1 LEQFLRHS
9 LPAMM
14 RAPVIRHRDYF
25 PEPWRR
31 LVAAAGVAVVLAL
44 TILAVSP
51 TLHAWLHGEKQLDAN
66 DDCAVV
72 LFAHG
77 LTPAL
82 AAIVLLGLFLR
93 QRAESLP
100 LPELLLLVAP
110 SFDLPPGCGPPL
122 S

>member
-1 LEQFLRHS
+1 MSR
-9 LPAMM
+9 
-14 RAPVIRHRDYF
+14 R
-25 PEPWRR
+25 PEILDPWRR
-31 LVAAAGVAVVLAL
+31 LIAAAGVALVLAL
-44 TILAVSP
+44 TVLSVSP
-51 TLHAWLHGEKQLDAN
+51 ALHAWLHGEKQLDPN

-82 AAIVLLGLFLR
+82 AALVLLGLYLR
-93 QRAESLP
+93 PRLERILFP
-100 LPELLLLVAP
+100 DVLVLVAP

>member
-1 LEQFLRHS
+1 VSRQKHFLEL
-9 LPAMM
+9 M
-14 RAPVIRHRDYF
+14 
-25 PEPWRR
+25 RR
-31 LVAAAGVAVVLAL
+31 LIAAGGVALVLAL
-44 TILAVSP
+44 TVLAVSP
-51 TLHAWLHGEKQLDAN
+51 ALHAWLHGENQLDPN

-82 AAIVLLGLFLR
+82 AALVLLGLVLR
-93 QRAESLP
+93 PRLEQPSAP
-100 LPELLLLVAP
+100 DLLFLVAP